1 MLDDLYGRY
10 YTTVRRGGVG
20 CSRSDVNVGA
30 DTDEEGESRQ
40 GYNVGEDKE
49 LIRRGGD
56 DTAYAAGGRG
66 GGGAEGKYGG
76 PEKAPAEDRGGTPEG
91 QGEGQ
96 LPRAFGG
103 RSRPSIFLDYA
114 RYANRGG
121 GTGADLRAEIR
132 RTALN
137 PVERPPH
144 RPSPQLLPP
153 YPRCPGTS

>member
-56 DTAYAAGGRG
+56 DTVDSAGG
-66 GGGAEGKYGG
+66 
-76 PEKAPAEDRGGTPEG
+76 
-91 QGEGQ
+91 
-96 LPRAFGG
+96 
-103 RSRPSIFLDYA
+103 
-114 RYANRGG
+114 
-121 GTGADLRAEIR
+121 
-132 RTALN
+132 
-137 PVERPPH
+137 
-144 RPSPQLLPP
+144 
-153 YPRCPGTS
+153 